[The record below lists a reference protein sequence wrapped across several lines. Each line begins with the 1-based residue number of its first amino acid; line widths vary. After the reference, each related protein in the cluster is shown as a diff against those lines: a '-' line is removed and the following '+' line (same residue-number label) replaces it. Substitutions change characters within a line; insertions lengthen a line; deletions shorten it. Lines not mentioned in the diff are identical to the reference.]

1 MGFINDKLANALFSR
16 EYICSE
22 CKSLM
27 EFEDEF
33 EDVLV
38 CPNCSHSVD
47 LEHYGFENDEDYD
60 AQYPTKEEVVGY
72 EDNEDYDED
81 DTGEMYDEV
90 CGELD
95 DD

>member
-1 MGFINDKLANALFSR
+1 MGFVNDKLASALFSR

-22 CKSLM
+22 CESLM
-27 EFEDEF
+27 EFEDES
-33 EDVLV
+33 EDGLV
-38 CPNCSHSVD
+38 CPACGHSVD
-47 LEHYGFENDEDYD
+47 LEHYGFENDEDYN

-72 EDNEDYDED
+72 EDDDED
-81 DTGEMYDEV
+81 DTGETYDEV